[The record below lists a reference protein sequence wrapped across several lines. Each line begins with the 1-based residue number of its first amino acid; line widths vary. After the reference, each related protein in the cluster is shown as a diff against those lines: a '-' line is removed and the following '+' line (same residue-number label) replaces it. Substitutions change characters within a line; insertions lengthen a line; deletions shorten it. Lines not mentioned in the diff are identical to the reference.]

1 MAYTDIDNGY
11 MTCDQVNQNVAQ
23 TVRMTVRAPRIANR
37 LFEKLEEAQAF
48 VNKTG
53 DTATATN
60 GLILSVFGDTEEKNG
75 IYQVEAVAINPG
87 EVGRLKK
94 IGGNTGLQVLR
105 IVDIDSDLAGF
116 KEESVYMCIVD
127 RSSNNLS
134 SLIFVFEVID
144 GNTQIL
150 WGHNGY
156 YERRYNNL
164 NNEWDKWNWYGY
176 VDGYHTHKSKD
187 ITDSVSSLPASAE
200 DKDKLVQAG
209 AVEKYVKG
217 FEQGVVVPTVDHK
230 LIYSEDN
237 KSLIAEEFILPH
249 VYVVDNAADVE
260 KCKSDIPAVSDT
272 TNIIDSWRAYSN
284 SQNMPEYGGGVSFEP
299 DMYTPVGYSQ
309 GYKAWSQNKK
319 IGYIRSDNVASEH
332 NGYINPEPSD
342 TIRFEVVLGIEDN
355 APSNRTPNT
364 VTSGDT
370 SSMGVWLV
378 STKESNPRYVERSGI
393 KYYRDTTKDIQ
404 EGSRESGSNWRAWV
418 SENNPDEILYGDYDS
433 ISTVSGGTKTFTA
446 SGDAYTKDAAPD
458 GTTLHEASGVLS
470 MLCINFDNHN
480 FNTISIGARSYDV
493 SKQTIVG
500 GAYCPISLDRGRITY
515 LGNEEENIVGNVSII
530 DTEDA
535 RNIVPYNFSGDT
547 GGMSS
552 FVKALV
558 EYDEYVLKVRF
569 TDINVCNTA
578 DKETALSN
586 AKNWSY
592 NGSLIEVNFKNK
604 TYRYTDKFGNIST
617 EEALPEGFDW
627 SIFSEGQLH
636 IMYHAI
642 GMRGSIFMSTKSH
655 QMMNVILNVED
666 NTVTRFNEDTW
677 EYETYGGEIKDLI
690 DVMHGSHMAYNKVTK
705 KLWYSNGTNIYPIAV
720 GSEIKA
726 GSGITISDD
735 GVISANPCTIQE
747 SGVTATKVGCLD
759 AGTVIKEDDTLA
771 DILSRILFKVYMATL
786 VKRPSTTITCTPEFG
801 IVEAGT
807 TFNTIINAKY
817 HDGQFKEYTG
827 KTDTSTNIID
837 AGCVSSGAEYKVGA
851 LGVASGTTINMGSE
865 FGSTVTVKARNS
877 YLKSTARPKNSDGS
891 VTLSTIPAGNTIY
904 TGGDYVAGFKYFVG
918 YTPIDGLPID
928 SASIRSLSTN
938 DIDMPS
944 DGFVP
949 FNTDKINISGG
960 ENVEHTSK
968 DHYLVIALPYTDS
981 LKFNVNCQTDLG
993 IVYEIHESLETI
1005 AVKIGGGTSNTTVNY
1020 KLYTVEMNGAKFKN
1034 LTIQKK

>member
-37 LFEKLEEAQAF
+37 LFEKLDEAQAF

-164 NNEWDKWNWYGY
+164 NNEWDKWNWYSY

-187 ITDSVSSLPASAE
+187 ITDSVSSLPARVE

-209 AVEKYVKG
+209 AVEKYVKDLG
-217 FEQGVVVPTVDHK
+217 QGIVVPTVDHK

-237 KSLIAEEFILPH
+237 KSLIAKEFILPY
-249 VYVVDNAADVE
+249 VYVVDNEDDVE
-260 KCKSDIPAVSDT
+260 KCKSTIPALADT
-272 TNIIDSWRAYSN
+272 TNILNSWRAYSN
-284 SQNMPEYGGGVSFEP
+284 SQDMPEYGGGISFEP

-309 GYKAWSQNKK
+309 GYKAWSQNKE

-332 NGYINPEPSD
+332 NGYINKEAYD
-342 TIRFEVVLGIEDN
+342 FTRFEVVLGIEDN
-355 APSNRTPNT
+355 APSKRTPNT
-364 VTSGDT
+364 VTSAET
-370 SSMGVWLV
+370 SSMGVCLV
-378 STKESNPRYVERSGI
+378 STKECRPRYVEKDGI

-404 EGSRESGSNWRAWV
+404 ERNRESGSNWRAWV
-418 SENNPDEILYGDYDS
+418 SENDQDVVLYGDYEN
-433 ISTVSGGTKTFTA
+433 INTVSGGTETFTA
-446 SGDAYTKDAAPD
+446 TGNAYTKDCAPD

-470 MLCINFDNHN
+470 MFYINFDNHN
-480 FNTISIGARSYDV
+480 FKTISIGARSYDV
-493 SKQTIVG
+493 GKQTIVG
-500 GAYCPISLDRGRITY
+500 GAYCPISMDRGRITY
-515 LGNEEENIVGNVSII
+515 LGNEEENIVDNINI
-530 DTEDA
+530 LDTEDA
-535 RNIVPYNFSGDT
+535 LNIVPYDFYGDID
-547 GGMSS
+547 GMSS
-552 FVKALV
+552 FVKVLV
-558 EYDEYVLKVRF
+558 EYDEYFLRLRF
-569 TDINVCNTA
+569 TDINVCNTS
-578 DKETALSN
+578 DKDATLSN
-586 AKNWSY
+586 AKNWVY
-592 NGSLIEVNFKNK
+592 NGSLIEVNFKDK
-604 TYRYTDKFGNIST
+604 IYRYTDKFGNKST
-617 EEALPEGFDW
+617 GIPLPEGFDW
-627 SIFSEGQLH
+627 SIFSDGQLN

-642 GMRGSIFMSTKSH
+642 GLRGSIFMSTKSP
-655 QMMNVILNVED
+655 QLMNTILNVED

-677 EYETYGGEIKDLI
+677 QYETYGGEIKDLI
-690 DVMHGSHMAYNKVTK
+690 DVMHGSHMAYNNVTK
-705 KLWYSNGTNIYPIAV
+705 KLWYSNGTNIYQLDI
-720 GSEIKA
+720 GSELKA

-747 SGVTATKVGCLD
+747 SGVTATTVGCLD
-759 AGTVIKEDDTLA
+759 AGTIIQENDTLA
-771 DILSRILFKVYMATL
+771 DILSRILFKVFFASL
-786 VKRPSTTITCTPEFG
+786 VKNPSTTVTCTPEFG
-801 IVEAGT
+801 IVEVGT

-817 HDGQFKEYTG
+817 YDGQFKEYTG

-851 LGVASGTTINMGSE
+851 LGVASGATINMGSE

-891 VTLSTIPAGNTIY
+891 VTLSTIPAGKTTY
-904 TGGDYVAGFKYFVG
+904 ACGDYVAGFKYFVG
-918 YTPIDGLPID
+918 YTTIDGLPID

-938 DIDMPS
+938 DIEMSS

-993 IVYEIHESLETI
+993 IAYEIHESPETI